1 MCPARLRDLAM
12 TERSVTVLSDTGS
25 FYEGPRWHD
34 GRWWVSDFYRH
45 AVVAVTPGGVQ
56 EMVML
61 VEQQPSGLGW
71 LPDGTLLVVSMKDRR
86 LLRRTSDGEVGE
98 VADLSDLAT
107 WHLNDMVVDQRGR
120 AWIGNFGYD
129 MFGGGPPSPA
139 SIVRVDPDGTAAV
152 VAEDLKFP
160 NGSVVTP
167 DDATLI
173 VGESAGLRYTAFTIA
188 DDGSLIDRRI
198 WGQPS
203 GPPVAPDGCCLDAEG
218 RIWAA
223 DALGNRCVRL
233 AEGGAVLDEL
243 RPPDGLNV
251 YACMLGGDDGCT
263 LLMCAAPGFLEHERA
278 SANDAA
284 LLTARVEVPHAG
296 RP

>member
-1 MCPARLRDLAM
+1 M
-12 TERSVTVLSDTGS
+12 TERSLQVLADTGS

-45 AVVAVTPGGVQ
+45 AVVAITPGGAQ
-56 EMVML
+56 EIIMRVD
-61 VEQQPSGLGW
+61 QQPSGLGW

-98 VADLSDLAT
+98 VADLSDLAR
-107 WHLNDMVVDQRGR
+107 WHLNDMVVDQQGR

-129 MFGGGPPSPA
+129 MFSGGSPTPA
-139 SIVRVDPDGTAAV
+139 NIIRVDPDGTATV
-152 VAEDLKFP
+152 VAEDMKFP

-198 WGQPS
+198 WAQPS
-203 GPPVAPDGCCLDAEG
+203 DPPVAPDGCCLDAEG

-233 AEGGAVLDEL
+233 AEGGEVLDEL

-251 YACMLGGDDGCT
+251 YACMLGGDDGRT
-263 LLMCAAPGFLEHERA
+263 LLMCVAPGFLEHERA

-284 LLTARVEVPHAG
+284 LLTVQVDIPHAG

>member
-1 MCPARLRDLAM
+1 M
-12 TERSVTVLSDTGS
+12 TERSLQVLADTGS

-45 AVVAVTPGGVQ
+45 AVVAITPGGAQ
-56 EMVML
+56 EIIMRVD
-61 VEQQPSGLGW
+61 QQPSGLGW

-98 VADLSDLAT
+98 VADLSDLAR
-107 WHLNDMVVDQRGR
+107 WHLNDMVVDQQGR

-129 MFGGGPPSPA
+129 MFSGGSPTPA
-139 SIVRVDPDGTAAV
+139 NIIRVDPDGTATV
-152 VAEDLKFP
+152 VAEDMKFP

-198 WGQPS
+198 WAQPS
-203 GPPVAPDGCCLDAEG
+203 DPPVAPDGCCLDAED

-233 AEGGAVLDEL
+233 AEGGEVLDEL

-251 YACMLGGDDGCT
+251 YACMLGGDDGRT
-263 LLMCAAPGFLEHERA
+263 LLMCVAPGFLEHERA

-284 LLTARVEVPHAG
+284 LLTVQVDIPHAG

>member
-1 MCPARLRDLAM
+1 M
-12 TERSVTVLSDTGS
+12 TERSLQVLADTGS

-45 AVVAVTPGGVQ
+45 AVVAITPGGAQ
-56 EMVML
+56 EIIMRVDR
-61 VEQQPSGLGW
+61 QPSGLGW

-86 LLRRTSDGEVGE
+86 VLCRTSDGEVGE
-98 VADLSDLAT
+98 VADLSDLAR
-107 WHLNDMVVDQRGR
+107 WHLNDMVVDQQGR

-129 MFGGGPPSPA
+129 MFSGGSPTPA
-139 SIVRVDPDGTAAV
+139 NIIRVDPDGTATV
-152 VAEDLKFP
+152 VAEDMKFP

-198 WGQPS
+198 WAQPS
-203 GPPVAPDGCCLDAEG
+203 DPPVAPDGCCLDAED

-233 AEGGAVLDEL
+233 AEGGEVLDEL

-251 YACMLGGDDGCT
+251 YACMLGGDDGRT
-263 LLMCAAPGFLEHERA
+263 LLMCVAPGFLEHERA

-284 LLTARVEVPHAG
+284 LLTVQVDIPHAG